1 MVGERVVKYRSMIA
15 DRSLMVEEDD
25 LVRCALEVDH
35 FSPARPLFR
44 KGEKKQ

>member
-1 MVGERVVKYRSMIA
+1 MGERVVKYRLMIA
-15 DRSLMVEEDD
+15 DWGLMLEEDD
-25 LVRCALEVDH
+25 LVGCALEVDY